1 MPVSLSL
8 IMAFVGAGVAL
19 LIGTMIFGQISEA
32 IQCPTGEGDIVKAC
46 ENAKST
52 GWTVIAILPIA
63 LFFVIFSIFG
73 GLGGDGFGD
82 GIKMPKIPRII
93 RKHGKDRIENISFS
107 QKIMLFLGLA
117 KVKKEE

>member
-1 MPVSLSL
+1 MPVSLSF
-8 IMAFVGAGVAL
+8 IMAFVGAGIAL
-19 LIGTMIFGQISEA
+19 LIGTMMFGQISEVVH
-32 IQCPTGEGDIVKAC
+32 CPTGEGDIVKAC
-46 ENAKST
+46 ENAKNT

-73 GLGGDGFGD
+73 LGDGFGD
-82 GIKMPKIPRII
+82 GIKIPKIPRII
-93 RKHGKDRIENISFS
+93 RKHGKERIENISFS